1 MSWDPR
7 NQGGYQGSEKDI
19 EEVIRQAKSQFE
31 SFKNKGKGLWT
42 LVIILVSAVFEQM
55 VLFLI
60 SRLCPQRGETTHET
74 ADL

>member
-1 MSWDPR
+1 MIGLPEHSI
-7 NQGGYQGSEKDI
+7 GEHLYM
-19 EEVIRQAKSQFE
+19 AKIYLETANLFA
-31 SFKNKGKGLWT
+31 WT